1 MSDRVRRLVGR
12 FAVVGACVTLV
23 DVTVFVLARRAG
35 GLSLVGAAALAVG
48 VAATTSYAAH
58 RWLTFRGDPYARWV
72 RRPGVVVG
80 VVVVAG
86 LVDVA
91 VVVLLVGPRTT
102 AVVPLVAGKLAA
114 LGVGASLRLVAFR
127 RVLFGEV
134 RRRSGAAPQR
144 DPAAGAVRLS
154 VVVPAYREEERIGA
168 TVDRVRRALA
178 PVAADGGLEIVVVD
192 DGSPDG
198 TSAAARA
205 AGADVVLRQEPNQGK
220 GAAVRAGMIAA
231 TGRTIVFTDA
241 DLAYPPEQVL
251 RVLDAVEA
259 GWDVVVGSRRHV
271 DTTTLVGARRIRE
284 IGGRVINLCTTAVLL
299 GQYRDTQCGLKGF
312 RSDVANLLF
321 RQVRTTGF
329 AFDIEVFHLAE
340 RYELG
345 VLEVPVEVE
354 NSERSTV
361 KVVRDGFRLLRDLV
375 RIRRWA
381 KTGAYA
387 SDPAVV
393 WPLPLPGTPGRSR

>member
-1 MSDRVRRLVGR
+1 MSERVRRLVGR
-12 FAVVGACVTLV
+12 FAVVGVFVTVV
-23 DVTVFVLARRAG
+23 DVATFVVARRVAG
-35 GLSLVGAAALAVG
+35 LPLVWAAALAVG
-48 VAATTSYAAH
+48 IAATTSYSAH

-72 RRPGVVVG
+72 RRPAVVLGVVVLAGAVDLG
-80 VVVVAG
+80 VVVV
-86 LVDVA
+86 LVD
-91 VVVLLVGPRTT
+91 PSTT
-102 AVVPLVAGKLAA
+102 AVPALVVGKLAA
-114 LGVGASLRLVAFR
+114 LGVGAGLRLVAFR

-134 RRRSGAAPQR
+134 RRRSGAAPGR
-144 DPAAGAVRLS
+144 LPADGRVRLS
-154 VVVPAYREEERIGA
+154 VVIPAYREQERIGA
-168 TVDRVRRALA
+168 TVRRVREALGE
-178 PVAADGGLEIVVVD
+178 VAADGGLEIVVVD
-192 DGSPDG
+192 DGSPDD
-198 TSAAARA
+198 TAAAARA
-205 AGADVVLRQEPNQGK
+205 AGADVVLRQEPNRGK
-220 GAAVRAGMIAA
+220 GAAVRAGVLAA
-231 TGRTIVFTDA
+231 GGRTVVFTDA

-251 RVLDAVEA
+251 RLLEAVES

-271 DTTTLVGARRIRE
+271 DTTTLVGARRVRE
-284 IGGRVINLCTTAVLL
+284 IGGRVINLCTMAVLL
-299 GQYRDTQCGLKGF
+299 GQYRDTQCGLKAF

-329 AFDIEVFHLAE
+329 AFDIEVFHLVE

-381 KTGAYA
+381 KGGAYA
-387 SDPAVV
+387 SAADEV

>member
-12 FAVVGACVTLV
+12 FAVVGACVTVV
-23 DVTVFVLARRAG
+23 DVSAFVVARRVGGLPVLA
-35 GLSLVGAAALAVG
+35 AAALAVG
-48 VAATTSYAAH
+48 IAATTSYAAH

-72 RRPGVVVG
+72 RRPRVVIA

-86 LVDVA
+86 MVDVA
-91 VVVLLVGPRTT
+91 VVSLLVGAGTS
-102 AVVPLVAGKLAA
+102 AVVPLVGGKLAA
-114 LGVGASLRLVAFR
+114 LGVGAAVRLVAYR

-134 RRRSGAAPQR
+134 RRRSGVAPQR
-144 DPAAGAVRLS
+144 PPAAGSVRLS
-154 VVVPAYREEERIGA
+154 VVIPAYREEERIGA
-168 TVDRVRRALA
+168 TVGRVREALA
-178 PVAADGGLEIVVVD
+178 GVVGDGGLEIVVVD
-192 DGSPDG
+192 DGSPDA
-198 TSAAARA
+198 TAAAARA

-241 DLAYPPEQVL
+241 DLAYPPEQVGS
-251 RVLDAVEA
+251 VLEAVEA

-271 DTTTLVGARRIRE
+271 DTTTLVGARRVRE

-312 RSDVANLLF
+312 RSDVANLVF
-321 RQVRTTGF
+321 RQARTTGF

-361 KVVRDGFRLLRDLV
+361 KVVRDGVRLLRDLV

-387 SDPAVV
+387 ADPVVV
-393 WPLPLPGTPGRSR
+393 WQLPLPGTPGRSR